1 MDDEGGAVAE
11 HQAKLERIASEH
23 GCTTHVAGRTCFR
36 MSPSK
41 APSSLSPPS
50 QLPDIV
56 LVGCVK
62 TKRAARS
69 AAKDLYIS
77 PLWRYRRSY
86 AERMGVPWYILSALH
101 GLLDPD
107 QRIDPYELALTDLR
121 AKARRAWSARV
132 LAELRRRVPSMR
144 DRLIEIHAGATYI
157 DHGLEEGL
165 SDAGAAV
172 HRPLAGISGIGSQ
185 QAWYRHRLDV
195 YGKTDQPRLTA
206 RSDAA
211 RIAKLIADE
220 FYGDGLDLAS
230 RGMAL
235 GQPWP
240 DIPEVK
246 FAHRLRTSRAALDAE
261 DDSTLPHGVRAAK
274 QARSEGGTDRAA
286 RLFLTF
292 IAAMDRARDAT
303 QLWNA
308 GGRLFERSPE
318 SFDPHHVAGLEVGA
332 LGRVLKAARVSQ
344 RHGPDSDAWHRIGKS
359 LASGRKSPVCRV
371 IDAGSGGA
379 QELLSDLKSRS
390 TNGLARF
397 PMLRGP
403 KIGPM
408 WIRMM
413 ANPGRAMIDRIET
426 IPVAVDVHVRRV
438 TENLGVTATRGLPLA
453 KAKPVIQE
461 TWTNGV
467 SEADIAGPA
476 GIEGTCAALDPALW
490 FFGRHGCGHCEKA
503 VKQVRFGR
511 ACDYCV
517 RFR

>member
-1 MDDEGGAVAE
+1 MN
-11 HQAKLERIASEH
+11 
-23 GCTTHVAGRTCFR
+23 
-36 MSPSK
+36 PSK
-41 APSSLSPPS
+41 PP
-50 QLPDIV
+50 PPPHPPNIV

-69 AAKDLYIS
+69 AARDLYSS
-77 PLWRYRRSY
+77 PLWRCRRAY
-86 AERMGVPWYILSALH
+86 AESLGVPWYILSALH

-107 QRIDPYELALTDLR
+107 RRIDPYELALADLR
-121 AKARRAWSARV
+121 TRAQRAWSARV
-132 LAELRRRVPSMR
+132 LAQLKRRVPSMR
-144 DRLIEIHAGATYI
+144 DKMIEIHAGATYI

-165 SDAGAAV
+165 RDAGAAV
-172 HRPLAGISGIGSQ
+172 HRPLAGIAGIGHQ
-185 QAWYRHRLDV
+185 QAWYRE
-195 YGKTDQPRLTA
+195 
-206 RSDAA
+206 RSDAHGKAGQSRSPA
-211 RIAKLIADE
+211 RPHAARLAKLIADD

-230 RGMAL
+230 RNMDP
-235 GQPWP
+235 GQPWH
-240 DIPEVK
+240 DYMPEV
-246 FAHRLRTSRAALDAE
+246 AVVRRLR
-261 DDSTLPHGVRAAK
+261 
-274 QARSEGGTDRAA
+274 GTDRAV

-292 IAAMDRARDAT
+292 IAALDRARDAT

-308 GGRLFERSPE
+308 GGRLFEESPE

-344 RHGPDSDAWHRIGKS
+344 RHGPDSDAWHRIARS
-359 LASGRKSPVCRV
+359 LSSGRKSPVCRA
-371 IDAGSGGA
+371 IDDGSGEA
-379 QELLSDLKSRS
+379 RELLRDLKSLDD
-390 TNGLARF
+390 NGRARF

-413 ANPGRAMIDRIET
+413 ANPGRAVIERIET

-438 TENLGVTATRGLPLA
+438 TENLGVTATRERTLA

-490 FFGRHGCGHCEKA
+490 FFGKHGCGHCRKANEK
-503 VKQVRFGR
+503 VRFGR
-511 ACDYCV
+511 ACEFCV
-517 RFR
+517 RVDRGTPE